1 MNRYFLHLAYDG
13 TPFHGWQ
20 RQPNDH
26 SVQAEIEKALST
38 ILQSEIAVM
47 GCGRTDTGVHA
58 KSFYAHFELTEA
70 VNDML
75 LLKHKLNTLLPDS
88 IAILDVLAVNA
99 DAHARFDATSRSY
112 QYRIVSSKDPFC
124 VNKAY
129 RFPVAL
135 DVADMNIAAAILLEY
150 SEFGS
155 FCKAKADNHTN
166 LCDVTKA
173 VWKKVDGGLVFEITA
188 NRFLRNMV
196 RAIVGTLLEVG
207 QGKMQPEEMRIIL
220 DQKDR
225 QAAGRSVPAHGLY
238 LTEVVYPKDIFL

>member
-38 ILQSEIAVM
+38 ILQSEIAIM

-58 KSFYAHFELTEA
+58 RSFYAHLDLSEEIKD
-70 VNDML
+70 VPL
-75 LLKHKLNTLLPDS
+75 LHHKLNTLLPDS
-88 IAILDVLAVNA
+88 VAILDVLSVNP

-112 QYRIVSSKDPFC
+112 QYRIVPSKDPFN

-129 RFPVAL
+129 RFPVSL
-135 DVADMNIAAAILLEY
+135 DIDRMNIAASILLEY
-150 SEFGS
+150 SDFGS
-155 FCKAKADNHTN
+155 FCKSKADNHTN
-166 LCDVTKA
+166 LCNVTKA
-173 VWKKVDGGLVFEITA
+173 VWTEIDTTLIFEITA

-196 RAIVGTLLEVG
+196 RAVVGTLLEVG
-207 QGKMQPEEMRIIL
+207 QGKMQPEEMRNIL

-225 QAAGRSVPAHGLY
+225 QSAGRSVPAHGLY